1 MLIWSILIS
10 FAVGIIMVPII
21 RKFAFRINAVDTPRE
36 RHKHTKTTATLGGL
50 AIFIS
55 FSVGMIIAP
64 IDKSGF
70 LPIYFG
76 ALIIIATGFIDDI
89 FDLSPKW
96 KMLGQILAAL
106 CVTVWGDIT
115 INFINVPFYGQVDFG
130 YFAIPL
136 SIIWIVAI
144 VNALNLID
152 GLDGL
157 AGGIS
162 IIALMTIAGMALLL
176 KDVFVAPVALILVA
190 AVAAFL
196 IYNFPPASIFMGD
209 TGALFLGYMIA
220 VLSLMGFKNVTFISL
235 LVPLIILGVP
245 LSDTFFAIVRR
256 LKERMPISSADRSH
270 IHHRLMA
277 LGFTEKQTVLL
288 IYCMALLFS
297 MTGFVFSFST
307 TWGAMLL
314 LLLLIFSIEIIVEFI
329 GLIGEDYR
337 PILNLLQKIHR
348 KRK

>member
-55 FSVGMIIAP
+55 FSVGMILAP

-314 LLLLIFSIEIIVEFI
+314 LLLLIFSIE
-329 GLIGEDYR
+329 
-337 PILNLLQKIHR
+337 
-348 KRK
+348 